1 MPYWELNLFQ
11 PEVEPPKPLTVVPV
25 KLVDGPLNDSVFHHL
40 ANELGKEW
48 KDLATYLNLKPTRIQ
63 AILRQNVNKD
73 TPKTRYDMLVSWAKR
88 IPKSVD
94 KVNVLFDSKSSK

>member
-1 MPYWELNLFQ
+1 M
-11 PEVEPPKPLTVVPV
+11 EPPKPLTVVPV
-25 KLVDGPLNDSVFHHL
+25 KLMDGPLNDGVFQHL

-48 KDLATYLNLKPTRIQ
+48 KDVAAHLNLKSTRIQ

-73 TPKTRYDMLVSWAKR
+73 TAKTRYDMLVSWAKR

-94 KVNVLFDSKSSK
+94 KVSEITP

>member
-1 MPYWELNLFQ
+1 M
-11 PEVEPPKPLTVVPV
+11 
-25 KLVDGPLNDSVFHHL
+25 KLADGPLNDNVFQHL

-73 TPKTRYDMLVSWAKR
+73 TAKTRYDMLLSWAKR

-94 KVNVLFDSKSSK
+94 KVLDSIFYVWEFLSQNNPKVP